1 MNPQPQATMTIQ
13 SKATSYRR
21 LAIEVL
27 RSYGALIGMLLILLI
42 FQLIKP
48 SFLSIANI
56 QNVLRQST
64 ILIIIALGMTVP
76 MILRGVDLSIAQ
88 VVDATGLMAAALI
101 VHGQP
106 LWLAFVGPI
115 VLALLIGGVNAVIMA
130 YLGIPAIIGTL
141 GMMFIV
147 RSGELIYSRGSE
159 PQILFALPPK
169 ATKDFFFVGQ
179 GTVGT
184 IPTLII
190 LTVIVFLIAHGLM
203 TRTAFGRY
211 ARTVGS
217 NVRAARLAGINVRLV
232 FGAGFLFSA
241 VMAAIAGIA
250 MVSRTGIAAPRGA
263 ETYLLDTFAAVYLGT
278 LASPRGKM
286 SMIGSLIGALFVAF
300 LSNGLTLLGL
310 GAPYRYALNGAFIL
324 LAMAIGALRRN
335 N

>member
-1 MNPQPQATMTIQ
+1 MTLGTKTASSRQ
-13 SKATSYRR
+13 
-21 LAIEVL
+21 LGLELL
-27 RSYGALIGMLLILLI
+27 RAYGAVIGMLLILLI
-42 FQLIKP
+42 FQFLKP
-48 SFLSIANI
+48 TFLSAANI

-64 ILIIIALGMTVP
+64 ILIIMALGMTVA
-76 MILRGVDLSIAQ
+76 MVLRGVDLSIAQ

-106 LWLAFVGPI
+106 LWLAFVGPV
-115 VLALLIGGVNAVIMA
+115 VLALLIGSVNAFLMA
-130 YLGIPAIIGTL
+130 YLGVPAIIGTL

-159 PQILFALPPK
+159 PQILFTLPPK
-169 ATKDFFFVGQ
+169 ATRDFFFLGQ
-179 GTVGT
+179 GAVGT

-190 LTVIVFLIAHGLM
+190 LAVIVFLIAFGLM
-203 TRTAFGRY
+203 NLTAFGRY
-211 ARTVGS
+211 ARAVGS

-232 FGAGFLFSA
+232 FGAGFIFSSL
-241 VMAAIAGIA
+241 MAAVAGIA
-250 MVSRTGIAAPRGA
+250 MVSRTGMAEPRGA
-263 ETYLLDTFAAVYLGT
+263 ESYLLDTFAAVYLGT
-278 LASPRGKM
+278 VASPRGKM
-286 SMIGSLIGALFVAF
+286 SVVGTLIGALFVAF

>member
-1 MNPQPQATMTIQ
+1 MSSQSPSTMPIQ
-13 SKATSYRR
+13 SRAISYRR
-21 LAIEVL
+21 YGIDLL
-27 RSYGALIGMLLILLI
+27 RTYGALIGMLLILLI

-48 SFLSIANI
+48 TFLTAANV

-64 ILIIIALGMTVP
+64 ILIIVALGMTVP
-76 MILRGVDLSIAQ
+76 MTLRGVDLSIAQ

-115 VLALLIGGVNAVIMA
+115 ILALLIGSVNAVIMA

-159 PQILFALPPK
+159 PQILFTLPPK
-169 ATKDFFFVGQ
+169 VTKDFFFLGQESVGP
-179 GTVGT
+179 
-184 IPTLII
+184 IPALII
-190 LTVIVFLIAHGLM
+190 LAVVLFLIAHGLM

-211 ARTVGS
+211 ARAVGS
-217 NVRAARLAGINVRLV
+217 NVRAARLAGINVRRV
-232 FGAGFLFSA
+232 FGAGFIFSSL
-241 VMAAIAGIA
+241 MAAVAGIA

-263 ETYLLDTFAAVYLGT
+263 ESYLLDTFAAVYLGT
-278 LASPRGKM
+278 LASPRGNM
-286 SMIGSLIGALFVAF
+286 SMVGSLIGALFVAF
-300 LSNGLTLLGL
+300 LSNGLTLMGL

-324 LAMAIGALRRN
+324 LAMAIGALRQN